1 MRIEIKEKELF
12 AKIINK
18 KFELKI
24 NSSKIGSICTDS
36 RLLKKND
43 IYIPIKGATYD
54 GHEFITKDLKNKSLI
69 TFSERPDISKT
80 INVSSTKLLLKE
92 LSEEWLCFFKKPI
105 IALTGSNGKT
115 STKELLK
122 NIFESKNKVNCT
134 IGNYNST
141 IGLPMNLFSFSLGS
155 YPQIIEMGANQ
166 KNEINYL
173 CQIAKPDYSLVT
185 NIQNA
190 HIGNFNSMNDLIDTK
205 TSIFRNTNED
215 GYIFENNDDKQ
226 IAEYC
231 KNINN
236 KIQFGFK
243 NRKLDFFGEYNVDS
257 SIPNFYINGKRIF
270 NKDLN
275 SIMAKNMLSAYS
287 IASVYGISDSNITEA
302 LANFKFPKGRGNKI
316 FKNGYCII
324 DDTYNANLDS
334 FKIGIDNFLLNKSNG
349 KKFMIIGDMKELG
362 DKSFGHHLEL
372 GEFIAK
378 KNIDYVLGYG
388 NEIEI
393 TINAI
398 TNDTIFTKMFKNNEE
413 IINFLK
419 KQICKGDF
427 LYFKAS
433 RSLKFENIIKEL

>member
-12 AKIINK
+12 SKLINE
-18 KFELKI
+18 KFDLKI
-24 NSSKIGSICTDS
+24 NSSKIESICTDS
-36 RLLKKND
+36 RLLQKND
-43 IYIPIKGATYD
+43 IYIPIKGVTHD
-54 GHEFITKDLKNKSLI
+54 GHDFITEDLKNKSLI
-69 TFSERPDISKT
+69 TFSEKSNINDT
-80 INVSSTKLLLKE
+80 INVFSTKTLLKE
-92 LSEEWLCFFKKPI
+92 LSKEWLTNFKKPI

-115 STKELLK
+115 STKEILK
-122 NIFESKNKVNCT
+122 NIFKSKNKVNST

-141 IGLPMNLFSFSLGS
+141 IGLPMNLFNFSLNS

-166 KNEINYL
+166 KNEIDYL
-173 CQIAKPDYSLVT
+173 CQIAKPDYSLIT

-190 HIGNFNSMNDLIDTK
+190 HIGNFNSMNDLVETK
-205 TSIFRNTNED
+205 TSIFKNTND
-215 GYIFENNDDKQ
+215 SGYIFENNDDIQ

-231 KNINN
+231 KNISN

-243 NRKLDFFGEYNVDS
+243 NSKLDFFGDYKVNS
-257 SIPNFYINGKRIF
+257 SIPILYINGKRIF

-287 IASVYGISDSNITEA
+287 IASVYGISDTNIIEA
-302 LANFKFPKGRGNKI
+302 LANFKFPKGRGNKVYKDG
-316 FKNGYCII
+316 FCII
-324 DDTYNANLDS
+324 DDSYNANLDS

-349 KKFMIIGDMKELG
+349 KKIIIIGDMKELG
-362 DKSFGHHLEL
+362 DKSVDHHLKL

-388 NEIEI
+388 KYIEH

-398 TNDTIFTKMFKNNEE
+398 TNDTIFTKVFKNYGE
-413 IINFLK
+413 ITDFLK
-419 KQICKGDF
+419 RQICEGDF

-433 RSLKFENIIKEL
+433 RSLKFENIIREL

>member
-1 MRIEIKEKELF
+1 MRIKIKEKELF
-12 AKIINK
+12 SKIINK
-18 KFELKI
+18 KFGLKI
-24 NSSKIGSICTDS
+24 NSSKIESICTDS

-43 IYIPIKGATYD
+43 IYIPIKGAKYD
-54 GHEFITKDLKNKSLI
+54 GHDFITKDLKNKSLI
-69 TFSERPDISKT
+69 TFSERSNIDET
-80 INVSSTKLLLKE
+80 IYVNSTKILLKE
-92 LSEEWLCFFKKPI
+92 LSQKWLDNFKKPI

-115 STKELLK
+115 STKEILK
-122 NIFESKNKVNCT
+122 NIFELKNRVNCT

-141 IGLPMNLFSFSLGS
+141 IGLPMNLFNFTLDS

-173 CQIAKPDYSLVT
+173 CQIAKPDYSLIT

-190 HIGNFNSMNDLIDTK
+190 HIGNFKSINDLIQTK
-205 TSIFRNTNED
+205 TSIFRNTND
-215 GYIFENNDDKQ
+215 NGYIFENNDDIQ

-243 NRKLDFFGEYNVDS
+243 NTKLDFFGEYKVESN
-257 SIPNFYINGKRIF
+257 IPSFHINGKKIF
-270 NKDLN
+270 NEDLN

-287 IASVYGISDSNITEA
+287 IASVYGMSDTIITEA
-302 LANFKFPKGRGNKI
+302 LANFKFPKGRGNKV
-316 FKNGYCII
+316 FKNGCCII

-334 FKIGIDNFLLNKSNG
+334 FKIGIDNFLMNETNG
-349 KKFMIIGDMKELG
+349 KKFIIIGDMKELG
-362 DKSFGHHLEL
+362 DKSFAHHIEL

-378 KNIDYVLGYG
+378 KNIDYVLGCG
-388 NEIEI
+388 NEIEN

-398 TNDTIFTKMFKNNEE
+398 SNDTIFTKIFKNCEE
-413 IINFLK
+413 IIDFLK